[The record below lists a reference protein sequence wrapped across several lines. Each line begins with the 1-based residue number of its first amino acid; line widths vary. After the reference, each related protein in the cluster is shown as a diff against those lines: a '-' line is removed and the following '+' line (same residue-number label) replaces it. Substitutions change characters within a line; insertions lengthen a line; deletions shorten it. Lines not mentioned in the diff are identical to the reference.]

1 MSTVLRVS
9 VIYVFILIA
18 LRILGK
24 REFGQ
29 LSPLELVSLLMI
41 PELVSQALV
50 DDDFSVT
57 NALVGVTTL
66 LSLVFVTSLLMQRFR
81 KAEDIITGTP
91 TVLVSRGRMIEEAM
105 NKMRVT
111 PGEIFAEMRKSG
123 IERLAQ
129 VKWAVLE
136 ADGKIS
142 IVPEEPRVITQRGG
156 EKDVAV

>member
-123 IERLAQ
+123 IESLAQ
-129 VKWAVLE
+129 VRWAVLE

-142 IVPEEPRVITQRGG
+142 IVPEEPHVTTQRGG

>member
-1 MSTVLRVS
+1 MSIVLRVA
-9 VIYVFILIA
+9 VIYVFILVA

-41 PELVSQALV
+41 PEMVSQALV

-57 NALVGVTTL
+57 NALIGVATL
-66 LSLVFVTSLLMQRFR
+66 LSLVFGTSLLMQRFR
-81 KAEDIITGTP
+81 KAEDIIAGTP
-91 TVLVSRGRMIEEAM
+91 TLLVSRGRMIEDAL
-105 NKMRVT
+105 NRMRVT
-111 PGEIFAEMRKSG
+111 PDEIFAEMRKSG
-123 IERLAQ
+123 IDRLAE

-142 IVPEEPRVITQRGG
+142 IVPEEPHVTTQSGD
-156 EKDVAV
+156 EKDLAV